1 MAKQGNM
8 RPYLIAVAFV
18 VVALV
23 AVALCGRRLRT
34 PIRTRLMGRRTVED
48 AVTDVRAQAEQR
60 LKPYFTRV
68 KVTYPPSHISLL
80 ICKLERR
87 VELWVRSEGAWTPI
101 KQYTVTAASG
111 RSGPKLKEGDRQVP
125 EGVYQISALNPNSAW
140 HLSLKID
147 YPNAFDRRMARA
159 EGRSDLG
166 GDIFIH
172 GGAASIGCVAVGD
185 PAIEELFVLAAD
197 ARPAQI
203 AVLIMPNDLRGGQKP
218 RVPKSVPIWTT
229 ELYEGLR
236 KALSTY
242 QQAE

>member
-1 MAKQGNM
+1 MAKQRNM

-23 AVALCGRRLRT
+23 AAALCGRRLWT
-34 PIRTRLMGRRTVED
+34 PIRTRLMGRRTVEG
-48 AVTDVRAQAEQR
+48 ALAEVRTQAEER
-60 LKPYFTRV
+60 LKPYFMRA
-68 KVTYPPSHISLL
+68 KVTYPPSYISLL

-87 VELWVRSEGAWTPI
+87 VELWARSEGAWTPI
-101 KQYTVTAASG
+101 KWYTVTAASG
-111 RSGPKLKEGDRQVP
+111 GAGPKLKEGDRQVP

-140 HLSLKID
+140 HLSLKIN
-147 YPNAFDRRMARA
+147 YPNAFDRRMART

-185 PAIEELFVLAAD
+185 PAVEELFVLAAD
-197 ARPAQI
+197 VRPAQT
-203 AVLIMPNDLRGGQKP
+203 AVLIMPNDLRDGQMP
-218 RVPKSVPIWTT
+218 RVPKNLPAWTT

-236 KALSTY
+236 KELSTY
-242 QQAE
+242 KRPE